1 MDKKTHYEQIIETT
15 KRADIQDQYEPTDMA
30 FALVRQQKEIAAY
43 ELKNKAL
50 CDEHESFQEYI
61 LDLEKQKLM
70 SAEYRYKLVD
80 MMGELYRYIQP
91 SQLDKVMLV
100 EMEQRE
106 RARELLHETLKA
118 FEGASEGGD
127 LDFKTLQ
134 IRMDKVYSKLRAD
147 KVPGK

>member
-1 MDKKTHYEQIIETT
+1 M
-15 KRADIQDQYEPTDMA
+15 
-30 FALVRQQKEIAAY
+30 
-43 ELKNKAL
+43 
-50 CDEHESFQEYI
+50 
-61 LDLEKQKLM
+61 M

-106 RARELLHETLKA
+106 RCRELLHETLKA
-118 FEGASEGGD
+118 FENTSEGGD

-134 IRMDKVYSKLRAD
+134 IRMDKLYSK
-147 KVPGK
+147 

>member
-1 MDKKTHYEQIIETT
+1 
-15 KRADIQDQYEPTDMA
+15 MA

-70 SAEYRYKLVD
+70 AVEYRYKLVD

-100 EMEQRE
+100 EME
-106 RARELLHETLKA
+106 
-118 FEGASEGGD
+118 
-127 LDFKTLQ
+127 
-134 IRMDKVYSKLRAD
+134 
-147 KVPGK
+147 